1 MSGDH
6 ISAHIAGSVSG
17 QVAVGSSIHQVQAAA
32 ADPPVDVGRDLAELR
47 AVFADLRSRVADL
60 APAGVRDGAVER
72 LDELHRAIVAGHPS
86 PATVRYVARWFAR
99 RAPELAG
106 AMASA
111 FARPVVARLVDAVEP
126 GLADELRATAAG

>member
-1 MSGDH
+1 MGGDH

-17 QVAVGSSIHQVQAAA
+17 QVAVGSSIHQVQAA

-72 LDELHRAIVAGHPS
+72 LDELHRAIVAEDPS

-99 RAPELAG
+99 RAPGLAG

-111 FARPVVARLVDAVEP
+111 FAHPVVARLVDAAEP
-126 GLADELRATAAG
+126 GLADEMRATAAG